1 MRRDEELNCM
11 TFVAG
16 RRASAT
22 GRVLVAHNE
31 DDTGVVAVRHGLVPP
46 ARWPEGSAMPAE
58 PGLAAIPQV
67 ERTLGFYWS
76 EVSTPEGGMS
86 TSDVFYN
93 ERGVCIVS
101 NSCMQSRED
110 LSLIHI

>member
-67 ERTLGFYWS
+67 ADAGILLVGS
-76 EVSTPEGGMS
+76 QHAGGRHEHLRC
-86 TSDVFYN
+86 VL
-93 ERGVCIVS
+93 
-101 NSCMQSRED
+101 Q
-110 LSLIHI
+110 